1 MKNDG
6 IFLQFMFK
14 LIYLLKTISDKLRLK
29 SYLFYMFYT
38 NKNFLCTSNMHGLK
52 MYIVRFYIV
61 SYYFLISINN

>member
-38 NKNFLCTSNMHGLK
+38 NKNFL
-52 MYIVRFYIV
+52 MYFKYARAQNVYSQILY
-61 SYYFLISINN
+61 SILLFSH